1 MERPVGGPA
10 RSRPLGWLLPPFL
23 FDTRQHWVA
32 YLLKAWLLAFL
43 PSVAL
48 GAIVTTLAPA
58 APAPEFGG
66 TGPGI
71 YLLVVLFA
79 PAAETLLLVPPL
91 LLLRRLFGD
100 SAALAGSALLWALLH
115 SWAAP
120 IWGFVVWWPF
130 LVFSAIVL
138 AWRQRSLAAGILI
151 AAAVHALQNAVAGL
165 GLLLG

>member
-1 MERPVGGPA
+1 METPYERPAPG
-10 RSRPLGWLLPPFL
+10 RPLGWLLPPFL
-23 FDTRQHWVA
+23 FDTRQPWVA

-48 GAIVTTLAPA
+48 GAIITTLAPA

-66 TGPGI
+66 TGLGV

-100 SAALAGSALLWALLH
+100 TAAIVGSAMLWALLH

-120 IWGFVVWWPF
+120 IWGLVVWWPF
-130 LVFSAIVL
+130 LVFSTIVL
-138 AWRQRSLAAGILI
+138 AWRRRSLATGMLT
-151 AAAVHALQNAVAGL
+151 AAAIHALQNAIAGL
-165 GLLLG
+165 GLLAG

>member
-1 MERPVGGPA
+1 MEKHGEGLAPP
-10 RSRPLGWLLPPFL
+10 RPLGGLLPSFL
-23 FDTRQHWVA
+23 FDTGQPKAA
-32 YLLKAWLLAFL
+32 YLLKAWLMAFV
-43 PSVAL
+43 PSVILAM
-48 GAIVTTLAPA
+48 IVTAVAPA

-66 TGPGI
+66 TGIGI

-91 LLLRRLFGD
+91 LLLRRFLGD
-100 SAALAGSALLWALLH
+100 SAALVGSALLWALLH

-120 IWGFVVWWPF
+120 TWGLVVWWPF

-138 AWRQRSLAAGILI
+138 AWRERSLATGILM
-151 AAAVHALQNAVAGL
+151 AASAHALQNAVGGL